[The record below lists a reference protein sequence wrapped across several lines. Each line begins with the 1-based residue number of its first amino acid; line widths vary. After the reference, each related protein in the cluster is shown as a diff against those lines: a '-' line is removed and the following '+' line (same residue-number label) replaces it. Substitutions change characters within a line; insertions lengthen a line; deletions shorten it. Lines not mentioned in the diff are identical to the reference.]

1 MKTWVDDGSQSN
13 YHCRSRGVGPRVL
26 NDSKYA
32 LQEIREEIITGDSE
46 GDILSTVSNRRPE
59 KLCSTRKGRGKNYSF
74 AYFSKKKKKKIRI
87 FVFKKRGDL
96 RSTNQEGKYFP
107 SNIPDNSWKRRRKPR
122 SSFQF
127 FFFSILEIR
136 KYFFQRI
143 LCRWID
149 KMYESRRK
157 QCGNFAIGRE
167 GKECWKEGGEF
178 FLLKRVASGNIQV
191 ALYQGSMDLRRDAFG
206 NNLLR
211 FARKSVRQESIR
223 CGS

>member
-1 MKTWVDDGSQSN
+1 MIAREISFPLCRIDD
-13 YHCRSRGVGPRVL
+13 L
-26 NDSKYA
+26 
-32 LQEIREEIITGDSE
+32 
-46 GDILSTVSNRRPE
+46 
-59 KLCSTRKGRGKNYSF
+59 KNYARREKGEEKIIPSHIFPKRKKF
-74 AYFSKKKKKKIRI
+74 AFSYLKNVEICVPRIKRENISPRI
-87 FVFKKRGDL
+87 FEITRG
-96 RSTNQEGKYFP
+96 NGEGNRDRAF
-107 SNIPDNSWKRRRKPR
+107 N
-122 SSFQF
+122 F

-149 KMYESRRK
+149 KMYESWRK